1 MQIVCYAW
9 SPRAALEFA
18 ADYLKVDYIF
28 WSAQEPFYSKQ
39 LFPFLKH

>member
-1 MQIVCYAW
+1 MPYIRLQIAIN
-9 SPRAALEFA
+9 PDG

-39 LFPFLKH
+39 LIPFLKH